1 MKKLVF
7 ATMLLCTVSISAFAK
22 SDNLETKIKVNE
34 RDAPDCRSRGG
45 NCLVVITLNGV
56 NRTYRICCNDV
67 IVIGVPPG
75 GSN

>member
-7 ATMLLCTVSISAFAK
+7 ATMLLFAVSMNAFAK
-22 SDNLETKIKVNE
+22 SDNLETKVKVNE
-34 RDAPDCRSRGG
+34 RDAPDCRNRGG
-45 NCLVVITLNGV
+45 NCIVVITLNGTT
-56 NRTYRICCNDV
+56 RSYKLCCNDV